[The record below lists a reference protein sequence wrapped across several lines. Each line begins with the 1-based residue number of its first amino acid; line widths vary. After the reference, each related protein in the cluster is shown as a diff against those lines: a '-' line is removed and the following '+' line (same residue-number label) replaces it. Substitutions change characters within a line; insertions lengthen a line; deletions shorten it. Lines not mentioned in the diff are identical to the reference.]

1 MEDDLD
7 DLPLEPA
14 SDQPSQEG
22 GRTKFLRVSLDIL
35 ETLVFSLLLFVVIN
49 LLTARIRVDGMS
61 MEPTLHNGEFIIVN
75 KMAYRLGKPS
85 LGDVIVFH
93 PPRSPEQEYIKR
105 IIGLPGDQVVISA
118 GKVVVNGQKLDEP
131 YIAAPPRYEGNW
143 SVPEDS
149 LFVLGDN
156 RNNSQDSHSWGTVT
170 LDAVVGK
177 AVFVYWPPTVWG
189 IIEHVTPAAATP

>member
-189 IIEHVTPAAATP
+189 IIEHATPAAATP

>member
-118 GKVVVNGQKLDEP
+118 GKVAVNGQKLDEP
-131 YIAAPPRYEGNW
+131 YIAAPPHYEGNW

-189 IIEHVTPAAATP
+189 IIEHATPAAATP

>member
-118 GKVVVNGQKLDEP
+118 GKVAVNGQKLDEP

-189 IIEHVTPAAATP
+189 IIEHATPAAATP